1 MEVMVNLV
9 SKLLTDLEESI
20 DREKLKLLLQ
30 YSKKLSKFEQK
41 TLMIRNAIVD
51 VLDQGSQDLC
61 LPAFFLYI
69 WYLHL

>member
-51 VLDQGSQDLC
+51 VLDQGSQGL
-61 LPAFFLYI
+61 LFLIYI
-69 WYLHL
+69 RYVYL